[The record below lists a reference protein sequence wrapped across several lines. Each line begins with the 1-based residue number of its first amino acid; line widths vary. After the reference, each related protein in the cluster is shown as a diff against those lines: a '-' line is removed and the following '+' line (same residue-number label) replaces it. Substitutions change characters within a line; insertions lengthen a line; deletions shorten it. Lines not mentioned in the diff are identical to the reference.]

1 MIFPAQPINTGVAGF
16 LAAVFS
22 GRMAK
27 NFFPPAKR
35 CWDRLKQRAGRGR
48 IEKIETPE
56 GDGNSCETFS
66 SIFGVS
72 IEKIETPE
80 GDGNNFLAPFQ
91 CLPN

>member
-56 GDGNSCETFS
+56 GDGNESKYLFWLLD
-66 SIFGVS
+66 IM
-72 IEKIETPE
+72 IEKIEPPE
-80 GDGNNFLAPFQ
+80 GDGNHKTAPHT
-91 CLPN
+91 